1 LNIDD
6 AEQKCH
12 FGDEQMSSSHELE
25 LERPPS
31 PPEYRGWQAA
41 IARYFQFDFYKTNFK
56 TEVLAGITTFM
67 TMGYILVVNP
77 IVLSNAI
84 FLQKPGDL
92 FSQLAVATAVASAIG
107 TLCMGLFANYPFGL
121 APGMGTNAFFAF
133 SVVLG
138 LKIDWRLALSCVFV
152 QGLVFIALTFTDIR
166 RLLIKAIPMTL
177 KHATA
182 GGIGLFIAY
191 IGLSGDVK
199 TGGAGIIVAS
209 EVTKTTF
216 GSLMQPNTLVALAG
230 LLITSA
236 FVVRR
241 VKGALLWGILA
252 TASLAWILGV
262 SVPPTSLFALPEV
275 PKDLIGQAIGG
286 LSKLN
291 SSNFIDWLAVL
302 FVFLFVDIFDTI
314 GTLTGVGMRAGYIG
328 EDGELPRANQAL
340 MADAVGTTVG
350 PLFGTSSVTAYIES
364 VAGVAEGGRTGFTAV
379 TIGML
384 FVVSLFLIPIF
395 KAIPAFA
402 TTPTLVIVGAM
413 MLAEV
418 SEIRWGDMAEAIPA
432 FLTIFMIPLTYSIAE
447 GLSIG
452 FISYPLIKAFQ
463 GKAHE
468 VSLATWIIAAIFVIR
483 FVFMALR
490 FHH

>member
-1 LNIDD
+1 MQPSESVLDR
-6 AEQKCH
+6 Q
-12 FGDEQMSSSHELE
+12 ELGSGG
-25 LERPPS
+25 LPPK
-31 PPEYRGWQAA
+31 GWQGA
-41 IARYFQFDFYKTNFK
+41 IAQFFQFDAYKTNLR

-84 FLQKPGDL
+84 FLQQPGDL
-92 FSQLAVATAVASAIG
+92 FSQLAVATGIAAAVG
-107 TLCMGLFANYPFGL
+107 TLCMAFFANYPFGL

-152 QGLVFIALTFTDIR
+152 QGLIFMALTLTDVR
-166 RLLIKAIPMTL
+166 RHLITAIPLTL

-191 IGLSGDVK
+191 IGLSGGVK
-199 TGGAGIIVAS
+199 TGGSGLIVAN
-209 EVTKTTF
+209 EVTKTAF
-216 GSLMQPNTLVALAG
+216 GSLSQPNTLVAIAG

-252 TASLAWILGV
+252 TALLAWILGV
-262 SVPPTSLFALPEV
+262 AAWPKGLFAIPAL
-275 PKDLIGQAIGG
+275 PKDIFGSAITG
-286 LSKLN
+286 LVHLN
-291 SSNFIDWLAVL
+291 AQNFVDWIAVL

-328 EDGELPRANQAL
+328 PDGELPRANKAL

-350 PLFGTSSVTAYIES
+350 PIFGTSSVTVYVES
-364 VAGVAEGGRTGFTAV
+364 VAGVSEGGRTGFTALV
-379 TIGML
+379 IGVL
-384 FVVSLFLIPIF
+384 FLVSLFFVPVF
-395 KAIPAFA
+395 QAIPTLA

-413 MLAEV
+413 MVAEV
-418 SEIRWGDMAEAIPA
+418 KEIRWEDLAEAIPA
-432 FLTIFMIPLTYSIAE
+432 FLTMFMIPLTYSIAE

-468 VSLATWIIAAIFVIR
+468 VSKGTWIIAGIFVAR
-483 FVFMALR
+483 FVFMTLR
-490 FHH
+490 FGSHAA

>member
-1 LNIDD
+1 
-6 AEQKCH
+6 
-12 FGDEQMSSSHELE
+12 MSSNVDELE
-25 LERPPS
+25 VQGSSPSGGTPPT
-31 PPEYRGWQAA
+31 GGLGA
-41 IARYFQFDFYKTNFK
+41 IAHYFEFDFYKTNFK
-56 TEVLAGITTFM
+56 TEILAGITTFM
-67 TMGYILVVNP
+67 TMGYIVVVNP

-84 FLQKPGDL
+84 FLQQPGDL
-92 FSQLAVATAVASAIG
+92 FSQLAVATVVASAVG
-107 TLCMGLFANYPFGL
+107 TFCMAIFANYPFGL

-152 QGLVFIALTFTDIR
+152 QGLIFIALTFTDVR
-166 RLLIKAIPMTL
+166 RLLITAIPLTL

-191 IGLSGDVK
+191 IGLSGDVQK
-199 TGGAGIIVAS
+199 GGAGLIVAN
-209 EVTKTTF
+209 EVTKTAF
-216 GSLMQPNTLVALAG
+216 GSLSQPNTLVAVVG
-230 LLITSA
+230 ILITSA

-241 VKGALLWGILA
+241 VKGALLWGIFA
-252 TASLAWILGV
+252 TALLSWILGV
-262 SVPPTSLFALPEV
+262 APWPKGIFAVPQVPTDLF
-275 PKDLIGQAIGG
+275 GQAITG
-286 LSKLN
+286 LVHLN
-291 SSNFIDWLAVL
+291 ASNFIDWVAVL

-328 EDGELPRANQAL
+328 PDGELPRANKAL
-340 MADAVGTTVG
+340 MADAVATTVG
-350 PLFGTSSVTAYIES
+350 PLFGTSSVTAYVES
-364 VAGVAEGGRTGFTAV
+364 VAGVSEGGRTGFTALTV
-379 TIGML
+379 AVL
-384 FVVSLFLIPIF
+384 FVLALFFIPVF
-395 KAIPAFA
+395 QAIPAFA
-402 TTPTLVIVGAM
+402 TTPTLMIVGVM

-418 SEIRWGDMAEAIPA
+418 IEIRWDDLAEAIPA

-468 VSLATWIIAAIFVIR
+468 VSKATWIIAGIFVAR
-483 FVFMALR
+483 FIFMTLR